1 MLLFISQM
9 LQKEHQEL
17 LVTAKLAQSE
27 LDVALGAHESQRQ
40 VLVTLNEQL
49 ASRIQDLVTIHE
61 EISTALQ
68 T

>member
-1 MLLFISQM
+1 M

-17 LVTAKLAQSE
+17 IDTAKLAQSE

-40 VLVTLNEQL
+40 VLLTLNEQL
-49 ASRIQDLVTIHE
+49 ASRIQELVTIHE